1 MCIRLCV
8 TNSKKIFFWQ
18 ITLQKTQKTLN
29 RQHHR
34 NGIRFS
40 LFSHE
45 ILWMK
50 KCPRWKISN
59 IFESKLWNQ
68 ILLSLHLTTHKN
80 FWQSFLDFY
89 ILSVFDLVLQTLC
102 EFKKYS
108 TTLINF
114 MEILCSRK
122 ILSFSQCVKIGGK

>member
-34 NGIRFS
+34 NGIKFS

-102 EFKKYS
+102 VNS
-108 TTLINF
+108 RNILPHWLISWKF
-114 MEILCSRK
+114 
-122 ILSFSQCVKIGGK
+122 CVAEKFYHFTMC